1 MRKHIILATMAAA
14 ALFTACSNET
24 EEAAKQSMEVRFCV
38 TNNNLTTRAT
48 TSESNGTY
56 TTTFGANDKITIY
69 SSGLKEDMNNVTG
82 KVSGS
87 NVTING
93 DAKYYYKDL
102 TTTATFNAYH
112 PMTATYSE
120 GTVSFT
126 VAANQN
132 ENFDNNEFMVATATG
147 KGSEVSPVALS
158 FEHQLALVVLN
169 LSGLDDATEV
179 TMNSVK
185 PTVEYVFGGT
195 LTTKDTKTIDITM
208 NKRGATQ
215 TYWAMVPAQ
224 TFAKDHKLFTIKT
237 ATATYTYTI
246 TAASGLTTTKN
257 TIHTITL
264 SKKLNETQLSAS
276 ISGWNPIDNWGSEDV
291 EEEVPA
297 PEVPQELVAADATTM
312 DAVSLQDGSTTN
324 LLITTTWTN
333 TSNGSWYVNTN
344 NTINATATLVDASTL
359 DSATDKDKEHGKY
372 VNLTYTS
379 STPSGWSNATLLY
392 YVANAPKKKCKLSF
406 SYKVDTANST
416 QDLQVFL
423 GTTDNSSNKF
433 IPSYTGTETLS
444 YSKSNLIIPTTADTW
459 TDVNINYDLSKICST
474 GTGPADIADQT
485 EETVSLWIG
494 IAAKTAGKV
503 YSIDDVKLTTIVE

>member
-1 MRKHIILATMAAA
+1 MRKHIILAAMATA

-48 TSESNGTY
+48 TSEADGAY
-56 TTTFGANDKITIY
+56 TTTFGTDDPIIIY

-93 DAKYYYKDL
+93 DATYYYKDL

-237 ATATYTYTI
+237 ATATYTYTV

-297 PEVPQELVAADATTM
+297 PAEPIVLISEAEGTP
-312 DAVSLQDGSTTN
+312 GSTNVTSIDDRANATSRGWYVYLKPDYSANMTAEYDNANSAYNLNISNTN
-324 LLITTTWTN
+324 NWNHRGLCYRVDDSRITASTSKRFKLTIKAYAN
-333 TSNGSWYVNTN
+333 ISNGSLRVCAVNASDFNKFFYIDEQTTSYPSFSITSTSNEYSTLIFDFSKFGAFSSNVFTPIETN
-344 NTINATATLVDASTL
+344 YNNVLIYITGINAA
-359 DSATDKDKEHGKY
+359 G
-372 VNLTYTS
+372 
-379 STPSGWSNATLLY
+379 
-392 YVANAPKKKCKLSF
+392 
-406 SYKVDTANST
+406 SY
-416 QDLQVFL
+416 
-423 GTTDNSSNKF
+423 F
-433 IPSYTGTETLS
+433 IESISMTEV
-444 YSKSNLIIPTTADTW
+444 I
-459 TDVNINYDLSKICST
+459 
-474 GTGPADIADQT
+474 
-485 EETVSLWIG
+485 
-494 IAAKTAGKV
+494 
-503 YSIDDVKLTTIVE
+503 

>member
-1 MRKHIILATMAAA
+1 MATA

-185 PTVEYVFGGT
+185 PTVKYVFGTNT
-195 LTTKDTKTIDITM
+195 LTTEGEAIDITM
-208 NKRGATQ
+208 NKRDDAQ

-237 ATATYTYTI
+237 ATATYTYTV
-246 TAASGLTTTKN
+246 TAELGLTTAKN

-264 SKKLNETQLSAS
+264 SKKLNETSLSAS
-276 ISGWNPIDNWGSEDV
+276 ISGWNETIDNWGSEDV

-312 DAVSLQDGSTTN
+312 DAVSLQNGSTTDLVN
-324 LLITTTWTN
+324 STSWNVTTN
-333 TSNGSWYVNTN
+333 ESWYVVN
-344 NTINATATLVDASTL
+344 NSTTQATATLVDAS
-359 DSATDKDKEHGKY
+359 ATDAIHGKY
-372 VNLTYTS
+372 VNLTCTTVVNWYNT
-379 STPSGWSNATLLY
+379 TLLY
-392 YVANAPKKKCKLSF
+392 YIANAPKKKCTLSF
-406 SYKVDTANST
+406 SFKTDNVESNNG
-416 QDLQVFL
+416 LLVFL
-423 GTTDNSSNKF
+423 GTRVGDTNKF
-433 IPSYTGTETLS
+433 IPTYTVNNEAGTTTYNPS
-444 YSKSNLIIPTTADTW
+444 VSVGVPNTADTW
-459 TDVNINYDLSKICST
+459 KDVTNNFDLSKLCATSGSNIT
-474 GTGPADIADQT
+474 PEEQN

-494 IAAKTAGKV
+494 IQAKTAGKV

>member
-1 MRKHIILATMAAA
+1 MRKHIILAAMATA

-48 TSESNGTY
+48 TSEADGAY
-56 TTTFGANDKITIY
+56 TTTFGTDDPIIIY
-69 SSGLKEDMNNVTG
+69 SSGLKEDMNGVTG

-195 LTTKDTKTIDITM
+195 LTTKDTETIDITM
-208 NKRGATQ
+208 NKRSDAQ

-224 TFAKDHKLFTIKT
+224 TFANGSKLFTIKT
-237 ATATYTYTI
+237 ATATYTYTV

-264 SKKLNETQLSAS
+264 SKKLNETSLSAS

-291 EEEVPA
+291 EEEVPT

-324 LLITTTWTN
+324 LVISTSWNITTN
-333 TSNGSWYVNTN
+333 DSWYVAN
-344 NTINATATLVDASTL
+344 NVTTQATATLVDAS
-359 DSATDKDKEHGKY
+359 ATDATHGKY
-372 VNLTYTS
+372 VNLTCTTVASWYNT
-379 STPSGWSNATLLY
+379 TLLY
-392 YVANAPKKKCKLSF
+392 YIANAPKKKCTLSF
-406 SYKVDTANST
+406 SFKTDNVESNDG
-416 QDLQVFL
+416 LWVFL
-423 GTTDNSSNKF
+423 GTRVGTTNNF
-433 IPSYTGTETLS
+433 IPTYTVNDEAGTTTYNASES
-444 YSKSNLIIPTTADTW
+444 VGVPTTADSW
-459 TDVNINYDLSKICST
+459 KDVTYNFDLSKLCAANSNKSVT
-474 GTGPADIADQT
+474 PTDQT

-503 YSIDDVKLTTIVE
+503 YSIDNVKLTTIVE